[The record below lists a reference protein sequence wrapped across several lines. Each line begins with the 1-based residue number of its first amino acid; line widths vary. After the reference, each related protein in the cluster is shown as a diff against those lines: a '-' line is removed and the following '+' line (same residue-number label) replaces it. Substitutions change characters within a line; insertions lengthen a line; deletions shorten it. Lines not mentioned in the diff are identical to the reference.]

1 MDASFPGVI
10 DSTRAVAMGD
20 VDGDGDLDLLIG
32 HTWGS
37 DMLLINDGAGGFSV
51 DTSFQQLVDTSLA
64 TTPSVWGVAMGDVD
78 GDGDLD
84 VLIGRELKANQLLI
98 NDGAGGFSVDAS
110 FPGGVANTHAV
121 AMGDVDGDGDLDL
134 LIGNNNAAN
143 QLLIN
148 VAPPASRPPRRPVP
162 RCHPHHARAG
172 RRGWLQ
178 RGLQLSKWGR

>member
-1 MDASFPGVI
+1 MLLNNGLGSFIADGGYSDGSV
-10 DSTRAVAMGD
+10 DTRAVAMGD
-20 VDGDGDLDLLIG
+20 VDGDGDLDVLLGTANVIDDRGVNELLLNG
-32 HTWGS
+32 HV
-37 DMLLINDGAGGFSV
+37 GGF
-51 DTSFQQLVDTSLA
+51 
-64 TTPSVWGVAMGDVD
+64 
-78 GDGDLD
+78 
-84 VLIGRELKANQLLI
+84 N
-98 NDGAGGFSVDAS
+98 VDAS
-110 FPGGVANTHAV
+110 FPYGADDTRAV